1 MDVKIA
7 LRVALNRKSQ
17 PNSRDL
23 DKNPPRWQS
32 SPTEGIANKFRTR
45 PDAGFTA
52 RDRLNLHSIKR
63 GFHESLSP
71 AQHPLAVDQALE
83 MGNSIAGNPPL
94 AGEGESRANPSL
106 QPVDRPR
113 CS

>member
-23 DKNPPRWQS
+23 DKNPPHTQS
-32 SPTEGIANKFRTR
+32 GPAEGLASEFPTR

-83 MGNSIAGNPPL
+83 MGSSIAGNPPL